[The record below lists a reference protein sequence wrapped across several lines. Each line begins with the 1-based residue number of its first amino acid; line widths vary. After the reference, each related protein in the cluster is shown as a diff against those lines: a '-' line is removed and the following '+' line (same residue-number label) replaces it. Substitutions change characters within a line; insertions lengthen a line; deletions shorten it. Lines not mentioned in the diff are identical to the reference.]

1 MFLGPRSLLNL
12 AFINPVRIFLR
23 IRSLW
28 PCSPSFPPSP
38 SSSFQVLT
46 RFPYPVP
53 PLRTVAQF
61 NRNEDDRQCLLPDFL
76 PLPAATVALS
86 GRPTHAHLGLRG
98 GGGGAQAK
106 LASRDLELF
115 LQLYG
120 RSVEWVRF
128 KQLFF
133 CSVVFMSFRLD
144 EYYDV
149 KQNKTN
155 FIRRTDNSVSIAG
168 ALRSA

>member
-1 MFLGPRSLLNL
+1 M
-12 AFINPVRIFLR
+12 
-23 IRSLW
+23 
-28 PCSPSFPPSP
+28 
-38 SSSFQVLT
+38 
-46 RFPYPVP
+46 
-53 PLRTVAQF
+53 RTWA
-61 NRNEDDRQCLLPDFL
+61 
-76 PLPAATVALS
+76 S
-86 GRPTHAHLGLRG
+86 GA

-128 KQLFF
+128 EPLFF